1 MKKEY
6 FKPEIRFVAMSKSPF
21 MAESPVQ
28 VGGPPD
34 GGGTSEHGEY
44 GDGLENGSRFG
55 FWDDF
60 DEDLLEDVEDINDL
74 N

>member
-21 MAESPVQ
+21 MTTSPV
-28 VGGPPD
+28 VIAGGNIN
-34 GGGTSEHGEY
+34 GTYE
-44 GDGLENGSRFG
+44 GDPNDPLIEESRFG

-60 DEDLLEDVEDINDL
+60 DDDLLNDVEDINDL